1 MIIYGVSAEASIG
14 DLFLGGVVP
23 GLLMAVALMVM
34 VRAIAV
40 RRNLP
45 QVPFPVHVT
54 WLAFRAHSGRCCAR

>member
-45 QVPFPVHVT
+45 RVPFPRT
-54 WLAFRAHSGRCCAR
+54 